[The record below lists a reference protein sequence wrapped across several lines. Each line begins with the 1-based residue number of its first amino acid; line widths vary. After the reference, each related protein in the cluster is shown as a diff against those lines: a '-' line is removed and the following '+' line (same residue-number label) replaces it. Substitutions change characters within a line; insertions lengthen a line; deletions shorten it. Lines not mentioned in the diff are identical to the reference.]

1 VRIEVEIAPDP
12 RGLTAEVYLEGE
24 VAVTKA
30 ISAAGIALK
39 AGWRAQI
46 RTAGLGARLANTIRE
61 RVYPQGE
68 PSMNA
73 ASLVWTR
80 APKIV
85 DAFERGALIRSKDG
99 FWLAIPTAAAGTGP
113 GRKRITPGGWELR
126 TGRRLRFVYRPRGP
140 SLLVADDA
148 RIDTRGIAQAKG
160 GRRRKDGILSGA
172 ATVPIFLLVPQVKLR
187 KRLDI
192 ERLARATGARI
203 PALILANWK
212 DRR

>member
-1 VRIEVEIAPDP
+1 MRIEVDIALDP
-12 RGLTAEVYLEGE
+12 RALTAKVYLEGE
-24 VAVTKA
+24 IAVTKA
-30 ISAAGIALK
+30 ISSAGLALK

-46 RTAGLGARLANTIRE
+46 RAAGLGGRLGNTIRE
-61 RVYPQGE
+61 RLYPQGQ

-73 ASLVWTR
+73 ASFVWTR

-85 DAFERGALIRSKDG
+85 DAFDRGVLIRSKDG

-113 GRKRITPGGWELR
+113 GRKRITPGRWEQR

-148 RIDTRGIAQAKG
+148 RIDTRGVAQAKR
-160 GRRRKDGILSGA
+160 GRRRKDGILTGSV
-172 ATVPIFLLVPQVKLR
+172 TVPIFLLVPQVKLR

-192 ERLARATGARI
+192 ESLALATGARI

-212 DRR
+212 DR

>member
-1 VRIEVEIAPDP
+1 VRIEVSVSPDP
-12 RGLTAEVYLEGE
+12 RTLTAEVYLEGE
-24 VAVTKA
+24 IAVTKA
-30 ISAAGIALK
+30 ISSAGLALK
-39 AGWRAQI
+39 AGWRAQV
-46 RTAGLGARLANTIRE
+46 RAAGLGIRLSNTIRE
-61 RVYPQGE
+61 RLFPKGE

-85 DAFERGALIRSKDG
+85 DAFDRGALIRSKDG
-99 FWLAIPTAAAGTGP
+99 FWLAIPTGAAGRAPLG
-113 GRKRITPGGWELR
+113 KRITPLAWERR
-126 TGRRLRFVYRPRGP
+126 TGLRLRFVYRPRGP

-148 RIDTRGIAQAKG
+148 RIDKGGIARSKG
-160 GRRRKDGILSGA
+160 GRRRKDGILTGA

-203 PALILANWK
+203 PALILANWR
-212 DRR
+212 DG